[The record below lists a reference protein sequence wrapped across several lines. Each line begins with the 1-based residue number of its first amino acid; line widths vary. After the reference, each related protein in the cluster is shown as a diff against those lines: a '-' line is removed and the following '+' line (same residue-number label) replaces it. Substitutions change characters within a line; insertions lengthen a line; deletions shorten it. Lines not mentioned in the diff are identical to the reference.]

1 MDEEQAKFKNLTENI
16 KLARDKK
23 LPVRKTKLA
32 YVDSAVKPPR
42 NVKSKQIKYG
52 TDSLPNVTPASRV
65 ESLKN
70 VGGNSAS
77 IGDRRLKIAAELR
90 NSIPTREYL
99 HKYLSVKF
107 PFYFI
112 GRFLR

>member
-1 MDEEQAKFKNLTENI
+1 MDEEHAKFKNLTENI

-42 NVKSKQIKYG
+42 SIKSKQMKYG

-90 NSIPTREYL
+90 NSIPTREY
-99 HKYLSVKF
+99 KC
-107 PFYFI
+107 FI
-112 GRFLR
+112 LKAKTGFFLLTLF